1 MVAANN
7 FRDYNTM
14 ARIFFSKTDYQKVM
28 KMQGEIAIVSTVCPH
43 YPDNGKRYTFRGSLG
58 SGISLTAKQHLMR
71 VPPLLDQLVN
81 LGRSIRWY
89 ILVADLPELVE
100 SQREFFER
108 VAGTKEEYLRRC
120 NESAQAIQETV
131 SGEQKFLFPS
141 CVETF
146 SSFYGRQLIPYL
158 EIQEGVAEN
167 ILKKA
172 ATDRDFSN
180 RLNYFAIERSAL
192 SEKFRGRR
200 LSDEEQKIA
209 AAHGMSLYITHGTLL
224 RSLFFN
230 KNLVIINHAT
240 PNLRHFFMCDLV
252 DGYGH
257 LINAPKFPVGII
269 DENLY

>member
-1 MVAANN
+1 MTATNN
-7 FRDYNTM
+7 FKDYNAM
-14 ARIFFSKTDYQKVM
+14 AGIFFSKTDHQKVI
-28 KMQGEIAIVSTVCPH
+28 KMQGEIVIVSTVCPH
-43 YPDNGKRYTFRGSLG
+43 YPDNGKKYTFRGSLG
-58 SGISLTAKQHLMR
+58 SGISLTAKQHLKR
-71 VPPLLDQLVN
+71 IPPFLGELAK
-81 LGRSIRWY
+81 LGRSIVWR

-108 VAGTKEEYLRRC
+108 VAGTKQEYLRRC
-120 NESAQAIQETV
+120 NESAQAIQEAI
-131 SGEQKFLFPS
+131 GREQKSLLPTR
-141 CVETF
+141 VETF
-146 SSFYGRQLIPYL
+146 SCFYGRQQISYL
-158 EIQEGVAEN
+158 EIQEKVAKN
-167 ILKKA
+167 ILEKA
-172 ATDRDFSN
+172 SVDRDFSN
-180 RLNYFAIERSAL
+180 RLNYFAIERRGL

-200 LSDEEQKIA
+200 LSDEEQRIA

-257 LINAPKFPVGII
+257 LVNAPKFPVGII